1 MRVRTPRERKTSSVS
16 VKAGL
21 GLVTW
26 SCLGRG
32 RECDQ
37 AGAIVFINAQTE
49 KLFGYSR
56 GELVGQAVEL
66 LLPERFRA
74 THAALRDQ
82 FGKNPQPRAMGAGR
96 DLCGRRKD
104 GSVQWL
110 NEMSNKPSWP

>member
-1 MRVRTPRERKTSSVS
+1 MIRDDEFRLLFEAAPNGMIVI
-16 VKAGL
+16 
-21 GLVTW
+21 
-26 SCLGRG
+26 
-32 RECDQ
+32 DQ

-82 FGKNPQPRAMGAGR
+82 FGKNPQPRPMGQDATSADAAR
-96 DLCGRRKD
+96 TAASFRLKLA
-104 GSVQWL
+104 SIPFIPEIAHW
-110 NEMSNKPSWP
+110 